1 MRKQLVAFS
10 IAAAVAAAAA
20 CGSDNT
26 SPPGSKII
34 NFSMTLTPAGEVG
47 ANLAGSPS
55 GNGTFTATLD
65 TSTNVFTWNFT
76 FTGMTSNVNN
86 GHIHGPYVPGNGN
99 SAGVILNFDPSTS
112 ATSGATNMTFAGFK
126 TATAGS
132 GGGTIV
138 LAGSQILATGSGV
151 SADSV
156 RKLLLAGNAYVNIHT
171 TTNGGGEIRAQFQR
185 KP

>member
-1 MRKQLVAFS
+1 MRNRIVTLS

-26 SPPGSKII
+26 SPPVSKIV
-34 NFSMTLTPAGEVG
+34 NFSMNLTPAGEIG
-47 ANLAGSPS
+47 ATLAGSPS
-55 GNGTFTATLD
+55 GSGTFTATLD

-99 SAGVILNFDPSTS
+99 SAGVILNFDPATA
-112 ATSGATNMTFAGFK
+112 ATSGATNMTFQGFK

-138 LAGSQILATGSGV
+138 LAGSQIIGAGV
-151 SADSV
+151 SADSL
-156 RKLLLAGNAYVNIHT
+156 RKLILAGNAYVNIHT
-171 TTNGGGEIRAQFQR
+171 TTNGGGEIRAQFAR